1 MILSDKTIK
10 DLNLIKENFE
20 EENLQ
25 PASYDLTLDLDNQ
38 SGVSKSEQDGLIC
51 PINPNEDVLLTTKEV
66 VELPKNIA
74 GKLKDKS
81 SFLRAGLRIGQG
93 FVDPGFK
100 GTLTIPMI
108 NLKDHPIWLKNHM
121 TFCQI
126 IFEEVQDSVENA
138 YDGHYQNQ
146 RGVTESVLKK
156 DSGFILYGEISD

>member
-100 GTLTIPMI
+100 GNITLEIKNLGQFQIDLRTIPLI
-108 NLKDHPIWLKNHM
+108 A
-121 TFCQI
+121 QV
-126 IFEEVQDSVENA
+126 IFDEIDSKAENP
-138 YDGHYQNQ
+138 YNGHYVKQK
-146 RGVTESVLKK
+146 GVTKSWMK
-156 DSGFILYGEISD
+156 